1 MTNPSTR
8 KANAHI
14 LNHSINHDAVH
25 NQNQTD
31 KLNHL
36 STDLDLIASSN
47 ATLVNQT
54 ANNIGIYQAQVHIRD
69 INLPQINTTV
79 SGVKDMT
86 QSTRDACIHLRDV
99 NLPQIHTDIHTLK
112 TSNEG
117 KLDTLEASNQLNKGF
132 LEQIEGHVETI
143 SENQSTFQSGDS
155 VVIGSSAL
163 PAGASTS
170 ALQTAGNGKLD
181 TLEASNQLNKGF
193 LEQIEGHV
201 ETISENQSTFQSGD
215 SVVVSS
221 SALPTGGSTALLQ
234 TRSWGSTVTLEGNL
248 IVTASSTH
256 SGSNSFTTIPTK
268 PVLIYIKNHGP
279 VTNWFGAI
287 EGSIDNSTWLATTA
301 QNLPVINLTG
311 LGRTPAQRG
320 VGYIESPPFPYLR
333 LVITNADAADRGFE
347 IKYIQTN

>member
-1 MTNPSTR
+1 MTTPTQR
-8 KANAHI
+8 KANAHA
-14 LNHSINHDAVH
+14 NSIVVTHDAVH
-25 NQNQTD
+25 SANQTASLD
-31 KLNHL
+31 HL

-47 ATLVNQT
+47 ATIVNQT

-69 INLPQINTTV
+69 INLPQINTTI

-99 NLPQIHTDIHTLK
+99 NLPQIHTDINNLK

-155 VVIGSSAL
+155 VV
-163 PAGASTS
+163 
-170 ALQTAGNGKLD
+170 
-181 TLEASNQLNKGF
+181 
-193 LEQIEGHV
+193 
-201 ETISENQSTFQSGD
+201 
-215 SVVVSS
+215 VSS
-221 SALPTGGSTALLQ
+221 TALPTGASTALLQ

-256 SGSNSFTTIPTK
+256 SGSNSFQTIPQK

-301 QNLPVINLTG
+301 QSLPVINLTG

-333 LVITNADAADRGFE
+333 IVITNADAADRGFE
-347 IKYIQTN
+347 IKYIQTA